1 MEETLQR
8 LEQVDGLQK
17 MLKDPVNVGKLSAEA
32 RDAAKRRYKAVGEHL
47 EARVRDL
54 FPPRQPPSA
63 WVRRV
68 RSRISSPRDDAPP

>member
-17 MLKDPVNVGKLSAEA
+17 MMKDPVNVGKLSAETKE
-32 RDAAKRRYKAVGEHL
+32 AAKRRYKAVGEHL
-47 EARVRDL
+47 EVRIRDL
-54 FPPRQPPSA
+54 FMPRQPSST

-68 RSRISSPRDDAPP
+68 RSRISSPRDDTPP